1 MWRLVIAIPT
11 RKSRLTLTYT
21 EFAKSCNVPDRV
33 VASAIDI
40 ALSGGKRPP
49 FLASAE
55 PVRRK
60 TQLAGCFGNAVGTGS
75 SLHNPTLQGVDL
87 S

>member
-1 MWRLVIAIPT
+1 MWRLVIALPT
-11 RKSRLTLTYT
+11 RKSRLTLAYT

-33 VASAIDI
+33 VASAFDI

-60 TQLAGCFGNAVGTGS
+60 TQLTGRLGNAVDTGYW
-75 SLHNPTLQGVDL
+75 LHTATLQGGD
-87 S
+87 